1 MPQTLIPV
9 TYTDSEGKTQTTSV
23 IRGKP
28 VTRRLE
34 NFCRMVASGEYD
46 PIDAYCKAY
55 EKDFATEAERCAKT
69 AATLM
74 GRTDVILR
82 IQQLRTPV
90 LPKIAQK
97 YEYNINIA
105 MSELQ
110 TAMDLAYAQGHVPS
124 MLKVIEL
131 RARLHKMLSEQ
142 IDVTHKHGFL
152 DDTAT
157 EVLLEMK
164 KRLEGMRKETLKLPK
179 PTVTVEA
186 TDVS

>member
-9 TYTDSEGKTQTTSV
+9 TYTDLHGKTQTTSIV
-23 IRGKP
+23 RGQP

-34 NFCRMVASGEYD
+34 NFCRLVASGEHD
-46 PIDAYCKAY
+46 PIDAYCQAY
-55 EKDFATEAERCAKT
+55 SKEFNPTTALRCSNMASN
-69 AATLM
+69 LM

-90 LPKIAQK
+90 MPKIAQK

-105 MSELQ
+105 MHELQ

-164 KRLEGMRKETLKLPK
+164 KRLEGMRKETLKLPP
-179 PTVTVEA
+179 PTVTVES
-186 TDVS
+186 TE